1 MKKIFYSIFAVAA
14 LALTSCAGGAG
25 GVNPLDLDAS
35 KCDNETE
42 KCWKYT
48 VSVAGVSEDAYVW
61 GTEKYVVE
69 ILQTAYKGSAEAA
82 GISVSLAETAGDD
95 AESCVA
101 QN

>member
-14 LALTSCAGGAG
+14 LALTSCAGAG

-35 KCDNETE
+35 KCDDKTE

-69 ILQTAYKGSAEAA
+69 VLQTAYKGSAAA
-82 GISVSLAETAGDD
+82 GVSVSLAETAGDD
-95 AESCVA
+95 AESCLE
-101 QN
+101 QNL